1 MTTRRL
7 ILALDIA
14 TVFGW
19 CLGTDA
25 PAYGSVRLGGQDRP
39 AKYAAMLQWL
49 DDQHALHPAI
59 AEIAVEAPINAL
71 QMSGH
76 DAAVMTL
83 GLHAHL
89 ELWCWDHGIRLTPV
103 AASSARKVVIGKGS
117 FPRGMAKPA
126 VMGWCRENGLAPRD
140 DNAAD
145 AIVLWAYR
153 SGWRGSADLIGSAA

>member
-14 TVFGW
+14 TVTGW

-25 PAYGSVRLGGQDRP
+25 PVYGSVRLGGQDRP

-49 DDQHALHPAI
+49 DDQRALHPAI

-71 QMSGH
+71 NMSGH

-103 AASSARKVVIGKGS
+103 ASSTARKAVLGKGS
-117 FPRGMAKPA
+117 FAKGQAKPA
-126 VMGWCRENGLAPRD
+126 VMEWASSNGLAPRD

-145 AIVLWAYR
+145 AAVLWAYR
-153 SGWRGSADLIGSAA
+153 SGWRGGGDLVGSTA